1 MTDSVDN
8 LRPPV
13 LLKKNLVVRQTSQG
27 PTVDEVAA
35 QMLRKALKERFPERD
50 IDPDHTLI
58 GTPQWQWD
66 NGTLTAMPI
75 RFESLTQAVVRQF
88 FTATSANYLEG
99 EHFLTTDPQATPVL
113 HLDIGIEA
121 IATLLNDYAPLL
133 FTAFGERQLDYW
145 NSAGHKST
153 RWQELSD
160 ALRKALDVQTDSGWD
175 ESQCHVARAVSQFPD
190 KQQRP
195 TRAPEVSSI
204 KACLID
210 VDTVDDKGETRHL
223 IVGGAAVLTGRYRQ
237 RDLVMMYSVEKGYE
251 SFDTLESLGAS
262 LSDRLPDQLAGRN
275 LKWQLF
281 EPAGN
286 FFDHMA
292 WALIASQ
299 LDAIASITSA
309 ELAADH
315 TPYAPDLTRADHPR
329 DTGLDDAIPDWL
341 IGASA
346 ADMERYSRSVSAL
359 GKLYKLADK
368 NLFRI
373 ASITTFAGRR
383 MREAILADKK
393 SAAGLP
399 LETLEI
405 TITNSFE
412 SGGLTLPNP
421 NDTHTET
428 LGEFALQNAAPYQA
442 SLRFNP
448 PQTVPRWLNETY
460 LTNMA
465 SQVNIGMAYPQL
477 IKEKLIND
485 RPQAALQAQF
495 YIRQL
500 QAVLPLVALENKIR
514 RIAGFNEQGYRYV
527 CEWLKPTP
535 AHPQPVVIRP
545 LTFIRS
551 GESIGDTVDNMFII
565 GPRQPEAGPCVLYR
579 PLFEQSLM
587 QFPSAQNLLY
597 ALHQPGELRDSVLAW
612 LPDAAISFK
621 YAQFT
626 FPIGLPTPWLGAELL
641 LEPWTSVNWAGPVEL
656 GSQELSGDV
665 FAKLFQ
671 SHAQAMA
678 QLADRQSQSNA
689 ERRWALLRDSGWA
702 VFNVAANFLSGP
714 AGAAIWIWQSLTEIE
729 HALEAHQRGD
739 RLNEWSSVGDMLLT
753 LGILLAHHAAV
764 RRKAGPRPWSDI
776 DNNVADLPQK
786 PAVAPAKPVV
796 TLIPTPLTDELPPA
810 HYNSLEASGSI
821 PRRSPAALIAYLQD
835 AAVPAPDLTDPNVQT
850 LRRGRASL
858 YRLNDQLYA
867 QVGEHWYTV
876 IENDDQQ
883 LQIVFAGNP
892 RKTGPLLA
900 QFAQGQWVVDTR
912 LRLRGGA
919 GGQSLQ
925 NRLRTQ
931 RREKEQQRKQLET
944 ALNDF
949 KRQEPAADAALQ
961 RALDEMLAASG
972 PAHEQATERYLAQVE
987 TLIGDYDAALKNL
1000 EQWRQKGG
1008 SEGYLHD
1015 VLRLTTLLQKNLS
1028 LWFSLKRNA
1037 YASLTHKLV
1046 ENNEIESDTALQTHI
1061 ENVRQT
1067 LALSQDMVTRLR
1079 LSQSSL
1085 AALETL
1091 GSAGITAAQRLRAL
1105 LPSFTEWDLKSNEI
1119 GMSHELCMRNS
1130 ANAAAAPERD
1140 VVGLLIIEAA
1150 TATHQHAQLLKT
1162 PTATDTIALHIERL
1176 SKLIDVYADTDQRLT
1191 DLPGE
1196 MPDKLE
1202 PTQLE
1207 RIRGLINEFRQLAQ
1221 DQLNALLPENVVSA
1235 PPAPPR
1241 PAVAGPSRPAIKV
1254 TKSRPREPQSA
1265 HASTTTEQPLE
1276 SVLPPRPRPNRQPPL
1291 ADIDIVANSLKL
1303 VDDVQAFTQQTRKDA
1318 LRPNR
1323 IPADMQD
1330 LFDQR
1335 AALMERAAADAA
1347 QALARIRA
1355 TGGAT
1360 PPVGNI
1366 GAYLTADAQ
1375 RLRIEGINLRASML
1389 KQRQPRQA
1397 YLQWMLDNHQVQIE
1411 RNVQGRIRTK
1421 KRRDYFQEYRILDV
1435 TNKHQPLW
1443 LAHFHYDSL
1452 EAPLESFTA
1461 AHLKIADAH
1470 LQQFTAE
1477 RREALGTL
1485 APIDYV
1491 LRRISDPA
1499 LFFKLEPQ
1507 P

>member
-1 MTDSVDN
+1 MIESADN
-8 LRPPV
+8 VRPPV

-35 QMLRKALKERFPERD
+35 HMLRKALKATFPERD

-66 NGTLTAMPI
+66 NGTLMALPI

-88 FTATSANYLEG
+88 FTATRANYLEG
-99 EHFLTTDPQATPVL
+99 EHFLTADPPATPAL

-121 IATLLNDYAPLL
+121 VATLLNDYAPVL
-133 FTAFGERQLDYW
+133 FNAFGERQLDYW
-145 NSAGHKST
+145 NSTGHKAA

-175 ESQCHVARAVSQFPD
+175 ASQCHVARAVSRYPD

-195 TRAPEVSSI
+195 TRAPEVASI

-210 VDTVDDKGETRHL
+210 IDTVDDKGETRHL
-223 IVGGAAVLTGRYRQ
+223 ILGGAAVLTGHYQQ
-237 RDLVMMYSVEKGYE
+237 RDLVMMYTVEKGYE
-251 SFDTLESLGAS
+251 TFDSLEALGAS
-262 LSDRLPDQLAGRN
+262 LPDRLSDQLAGRN

-299 LDAIASITSA
+299 LDAIASITGEGLVVDNPPSA
-309 ELAADH
+309 PAFTHADN
-315 TPYAPDLTRADHPR
+315 PQYSA
-329 DTGLDDAIPDWL
+329 LDEAIPDWL
-341 IGASA
+341 IGTSA
-346 ADMERYSRSVSAL
+346 ADLERYSRSVSAL

-373 ASITTFAGRR
+373 SSITTFAGRR

-393 SAAGLP
+393 AAAGLP
-399 LETLEI
+399 LDTLEI
-405 TITNSFE
+405 TVTDSFE
-412 SGGLTLPNP
+412 SGGLTLPDP
-421 NDTHTET
+421 NSTHTET
-428 LGEFALQNAAPYQA
+428 LGEFALQNSAPYRA
-442 SLRFNP
+442 SVRFNP
-448 PQTVPRWLNETY
+448 PQTVPDWLNDTY

-477 IKEKLIND
+477 IQDKLIND

-495 YIRQL
+495 YVRQL
-500 QAVLPLVALENKIR
+500 QALLPLVALENKTR
-514 RIAGFNEQGYRYV
+514 GTAGFNEQGYRYV
-527 CEWLKPTP
+527 CEWLKPTA

-545 LTFIRS
+545 LAFLRA
-551 GESIGDTVDNMFII
+551 GESDGDTVANMFII
-565 GPRQPEAGPCVLYR
+565 SPREPGAGPCVLYR

-587 QFPSAQNLLY
+587 QFPSEQNLLY

-621 YAQFT
+621 YAQYS
-626 FPIGLPTPWLGAELL
+626 FPVGLPSPWLGAQLL
-641 LEPWTSVNWAGPVEL
+641 SEPWTSVNWAAPVEL
-656 GSQELSGDV
+656 ASQELSGDV
-665 FAKLFQ
+665 FANLFQ

-702 VFNVAANFLSGP
+702 VFSVAANFLSGP
-714 AGAAIWIWQSLTEIE
+714 AGAAIWIWQSLTDIE
-729 HALEAHQRGD
+729 RAVDAHQRGD
-739 RLNEWSSVGDMLLT
+739 RLNEWSSVGDLLLT

-764 RRKAGPRPWSDI
+764 RRKADPRLLSDV
-776 DNNVADLPQK
+776 DANAAALPGK
-786 PAVAPAKPVV
+786 SPAAPGKPVV
-796 TLIPTPLTDELPPA
+796 TLNPTLLIDELPSS
-810 HYNSLEASGSI
+810 HYSSLEASGSI
-821 PRRSPAALIAYLQD
+821 PRKSPTALLAYLQT
-835 AAVPAPDLTDPNVQT
+835 AAVPSPDLTDPNMQT
-850 LRRGRASL
+850 LQRGSASV
-858 YRLNDQLYA
+858 YRLNDQMYA
-867 QVGEHWYTV
+867 QVGERWYTV

-883 LQIVFAGNP
+883 LQIVLAGNP

-931 RREKEQQRKQLET
+931 RREKEQQRKQMET
-944 ALNDF
+944 VLNDF

-961 RALDEMLAASG
+961 QALNEMLAASG

-987 TLIGDYDAALKNL
+987 KLIGDYDAALKNL

-1015 VLRLTTLLQKNLS
+1015 VLRLTTVLQKNLS
-1028 LWFSLKRNA
+1028 LWFALKRNT
-1037 YASLTHKLV
+1037 YAGLTRRLV
-1046 ENNEIESDTALQTHI
+1046 ENNEIESGTALHSHVETVSQA
-1061 ENVRQT
+1061 
-1067 LALSQDMVTRLR
+1067 LALSQDMVTRLH
-1079 LSQSSL
+1079 LSRSSL
-1085 AALETL
+1085 LSLETL

-1130 ANAAAAPERD
+1130 ASAEAAPERD
-1140 VVGLLIIEAA
+1140 VVGSLIIEAA
-1150 TATHQHAQLLKT
+1150 TATHQHALMLKT
-1162 PTATDTIALHIERL
+1162 PDQTDSVPLRIERL
-1176 SKLIDVYADTDQRLT
+1176 SKLIDVYADTDQRLL

-1196 MPDKLE
+1196 MPDKVE

-1207 RIRGLINEFRQLAQ
+1207 RVRGLINEFRQLAQ
-1221 DQLNALLPENVVSA
+1221 DQLNALLPEKVVSA
-1235 PPAPPR
+1235 PPVTPR
-1241 PAVAGPSRPAIKV
+1241 PAVAGPSRPAVKV
-1254 TKSRPREPQSA
+1254 TKSRPRDPQPTPA
-1265 HASTTTEQPLE
+1265 ATTTEQPLQ

-1291 ADIDIVANSLKL
+1291 ADIQIIANSLLL
-1303 VDDVQAFTQQTRKDA
+1303 VDEVQSFTQQTHKDA
-1318 LRPNR
+1318 FRPNR

-1335 AALMERAAADAA
+1335 AALLERAALDVE
-1347 QALARIRA
+1347 QAFARIRA
-1355 TGGAT
+1355 TGGT
-1360 PPVGNI
+1360 IPPVSNLGVH
-1366 GAYLTADAQ
+1366 LTSDAH
-1375 RLRIEGINLRASML
+1375 RLRAEGVNLRASML
-1389 KQRQPRQA
+1389 KERQPRQA
-1397 YLQWMLDNHQVQIE
+1397 YLQWMLDHHQVKIE
-1411 RNVQGRIRTK
+1411 RNDQGRIRTK
-1421 KRRDYFQEYRILDV
+1421 KRRDYFQEYRILDL
-1435 TNKHQPLW
+1435 TNKNQPLW
-1443 LAHFHYDSL
+1443 LAHFHYESL

-1470 LQQFTAE
+1470 LQQFPAE
-1477 RREALGTL
+1477 QRKALGTL

-1507 P
+1507 S